1 MTLHER
7 EILKKKFGATI
18 QRLRKSKRMTL
29 RQVAAACQ
37 LDNSKIAKIEDGKF
51 NVSLS
56 TIIELSRG
64 LDVAPSSLLVEF
76 DGGYAMERQ
85 ER

>member
-1 MTLHER
+1 MTPQEK
-7 EILKKKFGATI
+7 EIIKKKFGATV
-18 QRLRKSKRMTL
+18 QRLRKNKQLTL

-37 LDNSKIAKIEDGKF
+37 LDNSKIAKIEDGQF

-64 LDVAPSSLLVEF
+64 LSVTPSSLLNELI
-76 DGGYAMERQ
+76 D
-85 ER
+85 

>member
-1 MTLHER
+1 MTANEK

-18 QRLRKSKRMTL
+18 QRLRKHKRLTL

-64 LDVAPSSLLVEF
+64 LDVAPSSLLSEF
-76 DGGYAMERQ
+76 DLS
-85 ER
+85 

>member
-1 MTLHER
+1 MTPDKKDM
-7 EILKKKFGATI
+7 LKKKFGATI
-18 QRLRKSKRMTL
+18 RRLRKDQRLSL

-51 NVSLS
+51 NVALS

-64 LDVAPSSLLVEF
+64 LGVTPSSLLEELG
-76 DGGYAMERQ
+76 DEWLPK
-85 ER
+85 

>member
-1 MTLHER
+1 MTSPEK
-7 EILKKKFGATI
+7 EILKKKFGSTI
-18 QRLRKSKRMTL
+18 QRLRKNKRLTL

-64 LDVAPSSLLVEF
+64 LDVAPSSLLAEF
-76 DGGYAMERQ
+76 DLS
-85 ER
+85 

>member
-1 MTLHER
+1 MTQNEK
-7 EILKKKFGATI
+7 EIIQKKFGATI
-18 QRLRKSKRMTL
+18 QRLRKNKQLTL

-64 LDVAPSSLLVEF
+64 LNVTPASLLNELTN
-76 DGGYAMERQ
+76 DPE
-85 ER
+85 

>member
-1 MTLHER
+1 MTRNEK
-7 EILKKKFGATI
+7 EVIKKKFGATI
-18 QRLRKSKRMTL
+18 QQLRKSKQLTL
-29 RQVAAACQ
+29 RQVASACR

-64 LDVAPSSLLVEF
+64 LNVAPSSLLNELTN
-76 DGGYAMERQ
+76 EP
-85 ER
+85 E